1 VFHLCPMFGGSLVG
15 KTLLG
20 PVSGSFQGT
29 LVSFTETLGFVVGL
43 VQTRFY
49 GADSAKLGKG
59 KILQRYRN
67 VIVHPPCCCVYFNQT
82 LGNRH
87 SSRLAALLGS
97 VGKPEA
103 GSHIDWANCGRR
115 RIDETTIT
123 GPSKALNSKPY

>member
-67 VIVHPPCCCVYFNQT
+67 VIVHPPCCCVYFQPNSRQPAFVTAGCTIRVCGQT
-82 LGNRH
+82 
-87 SSRLAALLGS
+87 
-97 VGKPEA
+97 
-103 GSHIDWANCGRR
+103 
-115 RIDETTIT
+115 
-123 GPSKALNSKPY
+123 